1 MKLSILPI
9 LLCMISLNTVQAQ
22 TKSYK
27 NEFGLRSD
35 NDSYLAQGSD
45 RYYTNGLFLSFRHAL
60 NQNKLNGSKIHK
72 KILGFEIGQK
82 MYNAQSGYLPD
93 ARYID
98 RPFTAYL
105 YTEGSLNLLYTSESA
120 LKLSTQLGVVG
131 PAALGEESQNII
143 HDTFAFYPLNGWQ
156 YQLKNEVS
164 LNVAAEYSR
173 LITRGKSIDL
183 AANAYGHLGN
193 AFTGAGVGLLLRAGN
208 FNQFFQSASTE
219 STINNGSAT
228 TETLHDYEFFFYARP
243 IINYVGYDATIEGGL
258 FRSDKGLFIFDQK
271 KIVFSQQVGVTYAK
285 NRWTIDLHAIF
296 KTKEVV
302 SPAKAHQWGS
312 AGLQYRF
319 N

>member
-1 MKLSILPI
+1 MKYRIIPI
-9 LLCMISLNTVQAQ
+9 IICLFSLNTVQAQ

-60 NQNKLNGSKIHK
+60 DQNKLNGSKIHK
-72 KILGFEIGQK
+72 KILGFEIGQR

-93 ARYID
+93 SRYID

-105 YTEGSLNLLYTSESA
+105 FAESSLTLLYTSEST
-120 LKLSTQLGVVG
+120 LKLNTQIGVIG
-131 PAALGEESQNII
+131 PAALGQEAQNVI
-143 HDTFAFYPLNGWQ
+143 HDTFGFYTLNGWQ

-164 LNVAAEYSR
+164 LNLAAEYSH

-219 STINNGSAT
+219 SIVNNRLET
-228 TETLHDYEFFFYARP
+228 TRTLHDYEFFFYGRP

-258 FRSDKGLFIFDQK
+258 FRSDKGPFIFDQK
-271 KIVFSQQVGVTYAK
+271 KLVLSQQVGVTYAK
-285 NRWTIDLHAIF
+285 NRWTIDANAIF
-296 KTKEVV
+296 KTKEVE
-302 SPAKAHQWGS
+302 SQAKAHQWAS
-312 AGLQYRF
+312 VGLKYRF